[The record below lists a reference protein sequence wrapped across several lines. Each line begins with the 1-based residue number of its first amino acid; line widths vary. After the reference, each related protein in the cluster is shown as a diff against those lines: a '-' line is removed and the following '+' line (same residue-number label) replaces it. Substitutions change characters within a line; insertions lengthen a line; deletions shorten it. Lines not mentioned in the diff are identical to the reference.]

1 MLNHERILQMYC
13 HNYYDHNFQAVYQA
27 TLDLRFDSSI
37 SPKKKQRINKIK
49 NKIIDEEIAAHLRTK
64 QQVANP
70 LGRFFH
76 GLIQQKI
83 INAVEI
89 KQHRLN
95 YNTDGTMQFTQP
107 MILDQNKSQ
116 YVNQQQY
123 YTILIELNAKQKQ
136 IWPQYQTIVKQQLQ
150 NYYQMPMQ
158 ETTIELDNDLLLK
171 VYSITAS
178 VIPYVCTIK
187 IENTELIRRTLK
199 SPDLY
204 AVNIINNVA
213 YQPTPHVH
221 PQVIANM
228 LDMFNQN
235 NAENAQKLNQT
246 IADVLPAKNIILNK
260 TREDKQHFKK
270 YNLDNNDIY
279 PSLEYSEDYHHQKN
293 LVKSYGYNYTDYFD
307 IDIYIFNFSK
317 LLPQNEFSKDNPK
330 YSTVNQ
336 AILKHFDLD

>member
-13 HNYYDHNFQAVYQA
+13 HNYYDRNFQAVYQA
-27 TLDLRFDSSI
+27 TSDLRFDSSI
-37 SPKKKQRINKIK
+37 SPKKEQRINKIK
-49 NKIIDEEIAAHLRTK
+49 NKIIDEEIAAHLRTQ

-83 INAVEI
+83 INGAEI

-107 MILDQNKSQ
+107 TILDQNKSQ

-136 IWPQYQTIVKQQLQ
+136 IWPQYQTIIKQQLQ

-187 IENTELIRRTLK
+187 IENTRLVRRTLK

-204 AVNIINNVA
+204 AINIINNVA

-260 TREDKQHFKK
+260 NREDNQYFKNN
-270 YNLDNNDIY
+270 NLDNNDIY
-279 PSLEYSEDYHHQKN
+279 PSLEYVEDCHHQKN
-293 LVKSYGYNYTDYFD
+293 VVKNYGSNYTDYFD
-307 IDIYIFNFSK
+307 IDIYVFNFSK
-317 LLPQNEFSKDNPK
+317 LLPQNEFSKDNPE

-336 AILKHFDLD
+336 AILKHFDLN